1 MDPNPIYF
9 HIFDMEEFI
18 YNMALSPR
26 GPTKMCHRK
35 SLRDSKRKENKTTSE
50 LG

>member
-1 MDPNPIYF
+1 MDPNPVYF

-26 GPTKMCHRK
+26 GPDKNVPLQK
-35 SLRDSKRKENKTTSE
+35 LKR
-50 LG
+50 L